1 MGTPSWNLQKSSLN
15 NLLLRFPVGQI
26 NALTAAT
33 EAACVVLSV
42 DETIKNPKVFH
53 ALSILSRIKHIV
65 LIYRIDRNTPFK
77 CLY

>member
-1 MGTPSWNLQKSSLN
+1 MVTPFLNLQKSSQ
-15 NLLLRFPVGQI
+15 NLLLGFPVGQI

-53 ALSILSRIKHIV
+53 GLSILSRMKYILI
-65 LIYRIDRNTPFK
+65 IYRN
-77 CLY
+77 L